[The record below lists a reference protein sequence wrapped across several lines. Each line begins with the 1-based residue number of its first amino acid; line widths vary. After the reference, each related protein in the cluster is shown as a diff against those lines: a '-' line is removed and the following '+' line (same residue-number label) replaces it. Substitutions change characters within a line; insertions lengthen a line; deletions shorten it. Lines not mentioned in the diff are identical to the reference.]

1 MKRLLPICAALL
13 LALTACTPP
22 ADPSPS
28 PGGVQMPSAAES
40 PVPSQGLTVR
50 TDWSKLEPRP
60 DPLPRVGSRWYA
72 DYTADLIPRE
82 DYGELI
88 PYAGLRLL
96 DDWPASTGCLYGLMT
111 TDGAAV
117 TDPVFSS
124 VSRAGYGGGV
134 LPLLVLRKGDPTLD
148 DNWDPAML
156 AVAAADG
163 SWVTGYDYRCCRAS
177 QQGLL
182 LLTKERLT
190 AMGAD
195 GQILHSY
202 SPEEMGLSQK
212 EFDRLF
218 SDVLSYEG
226 VGGTWCGDYISLDW
240 MDDST
245 TAVRLY
251 QLSTGEL
258 TAMGHDEWND
268 YYAAQSGDSSWEWT
282 AGNGSTTLTRGG
294 ESHVIPHSTPD
305 GWVEVQ
311 GDLVLFSNSC
321 AVYTLDGKEILPP
334 RDHASVSWMRDALGD
349 GGLLAVTDY
358 SGESIII
365 TYYRPDGTPVP
376 LPILDGW
383 QDTMGTRWYRQAGL
397 VGGLIELLDWNT
409 ASYYDLDTGECVF
422 RTYLGYEGE

>member
-1 MKRLLPICAALL
+1 
-13 LALTACTPP
+13 
-22 ADPSPS
+22 
-28 PGGVQMPSAAES
+28 
-40 PVPSQGLTVR
+40 
-50 TDWSKLEPRP
+50 
-60 DPLPRVGSRWYA
+60 
-72 DYTADLIPRE
+72 
-82 DYGELI
+82 
-88 PYAGLRLL
+88 
-96 DDWPASTGCLYGLMT
+96 
-111 TDGAAV
+111 
-117 TDPVFSS
+117 
-124 VSRAGYGGGV
+124 
-134 LPLLVLRKGDPTLD
+134 
-148 DNWDPAML
+148 
-156 AVAAADG
+156 
-163 SWVTGYDYRCCRAS
+163 
-177 QQGLL
+177 
-182 LLTKERLT
+182 
-190 AMGAD
+190 MGAD

-202 SPEEMGLSQK
+202 SPEEMGLSQE

-240 MDDST
+240 TDDST

-258 TAMGHDEWND
+258 TTMGYDEWND
-268 YYAAQSGDSSWEWT
+268 YYAAQSGDSAWEWT
-282 AGNGSTTLTRGG
+282 AGNGGTTLTRGG

-376 LPILDGW
+376 LPMLDGW

>member
-1 MKRLLPICAALL
+1 M
-13 LALTACTPP
+13 TA
-22 ADPSPS
+22 
-28 PGGVQMPSAAES
+28 
-40 PVPSQGLTVR
+40 
-50 TDWSKLEPRP
+50 
-60 DPLPRVGSRWYA
+60 
-72 DYTADLIPRE
+72 
-82 DYGELI
+82 
-88 PYAGLRLL
+88 
-96 DDWPASTGCLYGLMT
+96 
-111 TDGAAV
+111 DGAAV

-124 VSRAGYGGGV
+124 VSRAGYDGGA
-134 LPLLVLRKGDPTLD
+134 LPLLVLRKGDPALD

-202 SPEEMGLSQK
+202 SPEEMGLSQE

-240 MDDST
+240 TDDST

-258 TAMGHDEWND
+258 TTMGYDEWND
-268 YYAAQSGDSSWEWT
+268 YYAAQSGDSAWEWT
-282 AGNGSTTLTRGG
+282 AGNGGTTLTRGG

-365 TYYRPDGTPVP
+365 TYYRPVYWAVQP
-376 LPILDGW
+376 
-383 QDTMGTRWYRQAGL
+383 Y
-397 VGGLIELLDWNT
+397 
-409 ASYYDLDTGECVF
+409 
-422 RTYLGYEGE
+422 